1 MSITVK
7 PAAVERAPSFAP
19 KSLVVS
25 KNGERVYLVIGP
37 GDHQHQFAGVRL
49 SGSWFEYGTT
59 LLKSSV
65 KDFEGEVVIKND

>member
-7 PAAVERAPSFAP
+7 EVAQTRAPSFEP
-19 KSLVVS
+19 KSLVIS
-25 KNGERVYLVIGP
+25 HKGERVYLVIGE
-37 GDHQHQFAGVRL
+37 GEHHHQFAGVRL
-49 SGSWFEYGTT
+49 SGSCFEYCTT